1 MTLMDSDLPSR
12 RQIKKPLQQ
21 IDDAQQVALE
31 QIVKIVDKYKS
42 CNDLK
47 NVQKVAGKMED
58 IEEITIEVTEMAQ
71 AYLDPRRDEPSSI
84 ATSDLFRRN
93 MDNNWVKKL
102 KYKI

>member
-1 MTLMDSDLPSR
+1 
-12 RQIKKPLQQ
+12 
-21 IDDAQQVALE
+21 
-31 QIVKIVDKYKS
+31 
-42 CNDLK
+42 
-47 NVQKVAGKMED
+47 MED

-93 MDNNWVKKL
+93 MDNNWIKKL

>member
-1 MTLMDSDLPSR
+1 
-12 RQIKKPLQQ
+12 
-21 IDDAQQVALE
+21 
-31 QIVKIVDKYKS
+31 
-42 CNDLK
+42 
-47 NVQKVAGKMED
+47 MED

-102 KYKI
+102 KYKIQNLLDIKVSQRQLWTDLIN

>member
-1 MTLMDSDLPSR
+1 M
-12 RQIKKPLQQ
+12 
-21 IDDAQQVALE
+21 
-31 QIVKIVDKYKS
+31 
-42 CNDLK
+42 K
-47 NVQKVAGKMED
+47 NVQKVAGEMED

-84 ATSDLFRRN
+84 ATSDSFRRN